1 MLHVHSH
8 LQPAVD
14 ESVVMDTTLQPGQLG
29 SETSR
34 NQPEK
39 LEWLQDAGLGLF
51 IHWSLDAQLGCVISH
66 SLVGAS
72 QDYVERYY
80 TELPKTLDESGW
92 DFDHL
97 ARLARLAGFQYA
109 VLTTKHHNGFC
120 LWPTKTTAFHTER
133 NLVKE
138 YTDAFRRQGIR
149 VGFYYS
155 PEDFLFLRGEGLTIT
170 RTVMEPFAPEV
181 MERYRALLRAQ
192 MTELLTEFGRW
203 TCCFLTVERQCAQA
217 TESLCK
223 RFVWSWPGICSRVR

>member
-80 TELPKTLDESGW
+80 TELPK
-92 DFDHL
+92 
-97 ARLARLAGFQYA
+97 
-109 VLTTKHHNGFC
+109 
-120 LWPTKTTAFHTER
+120 LWTSP
-133 NLVKE
+133 V
-138 YTDAFRRQGIR
+138 GI
-149 VGFYYS
+149 S
-155 PEDFLFLRGEGLTIT
+155 IT
-170 RTVMEPFAPEV
+170 
-181 MERYRALLRAQ
+181 
-192 MTELLTEFGRW
+192 
-203 TCCFLTVERQCAQA
+203 
-217 TESLCK
+217 
-223 RFVWSWPGICSRVR
+223 WPG